1 MPSATKSGYSWWHF
15 DKVLIKLGWRQIPNH
30 SKGYLTYTNTLN
42 DKIVITKENNM
53 NLDYFHKLLRQLG
66 IPPLL
71 FATLASGARRP
82 TK

>member
-1 MPSATKSGYSWWHF
+1 MPSAAKSGYSWWHF
-15 DKVLIKLGWRQIPNH
+15 DKVLIKLEWRQIPNR
-30 SKGYLTYTNTLN
+30 SKWFLTYTNNLN
-42 DKIVITKENNM
+42 DKIVIMKENNM

-71 FATLASGARRP
+71 FITLASDVRRP

>member
-1 MPSATKSGYSWWHF
+1 MSSATSSGYSWWHF

-30 SKGYLTYTNTLN
+30 SEGFLTYTNKLN
-42 DKIVITKENNM
+42 DKNIIMKENNK
-53 NLDYFHKLLRQLG
+53 NLDYFHKLLKELG

-71 FATLASGARRP
+71 FTKLASDATNP